1 MKKKAKSRIC
11 RKVYYCC
18 IVFFHDNRIKIYEK
32 GAKKLNKYRFE
43 SNTHSSVYYGRF
55 YAKKDFFAT
64 ESMRVYLNFHLA
76 VEKQKYE
83 LKMWVSS
90 F

>member
-1 MKKKAKSRIC
+1 MIIESKYTKK
-11 RKVYYCC
+11 VL
-18 IVFFHDNRIKIYEK
+18 
-32 GAKKLNKYRFE
+32 KKHNKYRFE
-43 SNTHSSVYYGRF
+43 SNTHNSVYYGRF

-64 ESMRVYLNFHLA
+64 ESMRVYLNFYLV